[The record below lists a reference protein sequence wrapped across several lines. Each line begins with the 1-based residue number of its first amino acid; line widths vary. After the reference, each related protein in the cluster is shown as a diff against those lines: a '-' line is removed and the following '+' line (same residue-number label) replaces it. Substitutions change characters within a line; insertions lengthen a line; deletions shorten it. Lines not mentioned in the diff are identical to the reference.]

1 MKALIIHQNFPG
13 QFRHLAGHLAEQP
26 EWEVRSIGRDSAPG
40 MRNIPMWRY
49 RPHRKAGAQTHPYAR
64 TFEEGV
70 LHGQQVLR
78 LLLRLS
84 KKGYRPDIIIAHP
97 GWGETLYVKQA
108 YPDVPL
114 IHYCE
119 YYYHARGGDADFD
132 PEFPLTEHAAATIES
147 RNALHLLNLEH
158 CDMGITPTQWQRS
171 LQPEAYHHKL
181 RVIHEGIDSEH
192 LGRNRDANLAMPN
205 GHVLRASDVVVTYV
219 ARNLEPYRG
228 FHQFMR
234 ALPDLLNRNPDCH
247 VVIVGGDGVS
257 YGRAPRDDSNW
268 RTKLLR
274 ENPVDT
280 SRVHFLGRVDYA
292 TYRTVLQISTAHVYL
307 TYPFVL
313 SWSLLEALACGCAVV
328 ASDTAPVREVLRNGE
343 NAILVDFMQPKAIS
357 TAITNLLANKSLSN
371 KLRVEALHSSAQYSS
386 TSGNSAWLT
395 IIKELSTERS
405 RVLKSLAD
413 ASSPE
418 ITRPHI
424 ASPTRA
430 VLDGQQFAP
439 QRQLSGFGA
448 MGGNDGRCA

>member
-1 MKALIIHQNFPG
+1 LKALFIHQNFPG
-13 QFRHLAGHLAEQP
+13 QFRHLANHLAELP

-40 MRNIPMWRY
+40 MRNISTWRY
-49 RPHRKAGAQTHPYAR
+49 RPHRKAHAQTHPYAR

-78 LLLRLS
+78 LLLKLS
-84 KKGYRPDIIIAHP
+84 KRGYRPDIIIAHP
-97 GWGETLYVKQA
+97 GWGETLYVKQV

-119 YYYHARGGDADFD
+119 YYYHARGADADFD

-158 CDMGITPTQWQRS
+158 CDMGVTPTQWQLS
-171 LQPEAYHHKL
+171 LQPKAYHHKL
-181 RVIHEGIDSEH
+181 RVIHEGIDSGH
-192 LGRNRDANLAMPN
+192 LEPNREAHLAMPN
-205 GHVLRASDVVVTYV
+205 GHVLRAGDAVVTYV

-257 YGRAPRDDSNW
+257 YGRSPRDDSNW

-292 TYRTVLQISTAHVYL
+292 TYRTVLQISAAHVYL

-328 ASDTAPVREVLRNGE
+328 ASDTAPVREVLRNGK
-343 NAILVDFMQPKAIS
+343 NAVLVDFLHPGAMS
-357 TAITNLLANKSLSN
+357 GAITNVLTNESLSN
-371 KLRVEALHSSAQYSS
+371 QLRTEALHSATQYSS
-386 TSGNSAWLT
+386 ASGNSAWLT
-395 IIKELSTERS
+395 IIKELSTERGRMLDS
-405 RVLKSLAD
+405 RAD
-413 ASSPE
+413 AGSAGFTGPHVA
-418 ITRPHI
+418 RPM
-424 ASPTRA
+424 R
-430 VLDGQQFAP
+430 VMVDGQQFAT
-439 QRQLSGFGA
+439 QRSLSGLDV
-448 MGGNDGRCA
+448 MGDNNSRFA